1 MQQITINTN
10 GKWEQLILDPF
21 LKNVS
26 RQEPCR
32 SSSTSNMENRAR
44 FCKLLK
50 HQGNVFLYPLAQLTT
65 ILVYPRFIQEYDD
78 AFISF

>member
-1 MQQITINTN
+1 MQQIAVNTN

-50 HQGNVFLYPLAQLTT
+50 HPRERFSLPTGT
-65 ILVYPRFIQEYDD
+65 IDYHFG
-78 AFISF
+78 ISTFHPGI